1 MRENVFLRNKKS
13 VPDQDTDIEM
23 FYLRYITLPTW
34 HDPNQVIQVEVFDAS
49 SQPFRAP
56 WLFSLVYHPG

>member
-23 FYLRYITLPTW
+23 FYLRYITLPTL
-34 HDPNQVIQVEVFDAS
+34 A
-49 SQPFRAP
+49 
-56 WLFSLVYHPG
+56 